1 VIAPKV
7 PAGGIREFIAYAKAN
22 PGKLNFA
29 SAGIG
34 TSAHIA
40 AEIFNQAA
48 GIQGVHVP
56 FKLMADVYT
65 AMLAD
70 QVQYYVFVLPTA
82 LPMLR
87 DGKLRALAVTSSKRN
102 AALPDVPTVVEAG
115 LPEAQ
120 SSAWFGVVA
129 PTGTPRKII
138 VRLHTDIV
146 RILRESETR
155 KRFNV
160 QGADASVDT
169 TPDAFKSLIKS
180 EYARYQKLIRDIDLK
195 PQ

>member
-1 VIAPKV
+1 
-7 PAGGIREFIAYAKAN
+7 
-22 PGKLNFA
+22 
-29 SAGIG
+29 
-34 TSAHIA
+34 
-40 AEIFNQAA
+40 
-48 GIQGVHVP
+48 
-56 FKLMADVYT
+56 
-65 AMLAD
+65 
-70 QVQYYVFVLPTA
+70 
-82 LPMLR
+82 
-87 DGKLRALAVTSSKRN
+87 
-102 AALPDVPTVVEAG
+102 VEAG

-160 QGADASVDT
+160 QGAEASVDT
-169 TPDAFKSLIKS
+169 TPEAFKSLIKS